1 MRVLEIIG
9 ICLVAL
15 LAILFVIF
23 FRRRVLA
30 FGGGTIRVQ
39 IRTSTLYPGRGWS
52 SAIGQFAGE
61 DFRVYR
67 MFSLAIRPKRVL
79 NRAVLRVEQLR
90 EPEGPERLSMPGHW
104 TILRCQSGPVEVE
117 IAMAESTVT
126 GFLSWL
132 EAAPPGQAGRG
143 PHPIIRPRTI
153 EQ

>member
-23 FRRRVLA
+23 FRRRLLA
-30 FGGGTIRVQ
+30 LGGGTIRLQV
-39 IRTSTLYPGRGWS
+39 RTSALYPGRGWS
-52 SAIGQFAGE
+52 TAIGQFAGDE
-61 DFRVYR
+61 FRVFR
-67 MFSLAIRPKRVL
+67 MFSFALRPKNVL
-79 NRAVLRVEQLR
+79 KRDGLRIAGRR
-90 EPEGPERLSMPGHW
+90 EPEGPERLNMPGHW
-104 TILRCQSGPVEVE
+104 TILRCQSGAVDVEV
-117 IAMAESTVT
+117 AMAESTVT

-132 EAAPPGQAGRG
+132 EAAPPGQPGHG

>member
-23 FRRRVLA
+23 FRRRLLML
-30 FGGGTIRVQ
+30 GGGTIRVQ
-39 IRTSTLYPGRGWS
+39 VRTSTLYPGRGWS
-52 SAIGQFAGE
+52 SGIGQFQGE
-61 DFRVYR
+61 EFRVYR
-67 MFSLAIRPKRVL
+67 MFSFALRPRRVL
-79 NRAVLRVEQLR
+79 NRGVLRIESRR

-104 TILRCQSGPVEVE
+104 TILRCQSGTVEVE
-117 IAMAESTVT
+117 VAMAESTVT

-143 PHPIIRPRTI
+143 PHPRIRPRTI